1 MEIPNL
7 LPVDGFSVPLRA
19 SFLVFKK
26 FPLLGVATN
35 NAAPRLVL
43 FNDRIEFRVITRQQ
57 RRYDDLESVDAR
69 QTLGTQNIVL
79 YWRRGV
85 FAFSANL
92 GTEEALLSALQYFRD
107 RGINLNERARNLLAK
122 QQPS

>member
-1 MEIPNL
+1 ML
-7 LPVDGFSVPLRA
+7 
-19 SFLVFKK
+19 KK

-43 FNDRIEFRVITRQQ
+43 FDDRIEFRVITRQR
-57 RRYDDLESVDAR
+57 RRYEDLESIDVR

-92 GTEEALLSALQYFRD
+92 GTAEALFSAVKYFRD
-107 RGINLNERARNLLAK
+107 RGINLNERATKLLAE
-122 QQPS
+122 QPAS